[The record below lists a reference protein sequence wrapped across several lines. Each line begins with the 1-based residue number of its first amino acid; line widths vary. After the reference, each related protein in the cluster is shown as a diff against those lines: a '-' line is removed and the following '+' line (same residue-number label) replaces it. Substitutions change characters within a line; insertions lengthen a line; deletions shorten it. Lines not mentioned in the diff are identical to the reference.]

1 MKKNYIFVFMFF
13 VTSFLSLNQ
22 SQAQEG
28 FEGFGEGITPNYFTE
43 VGASGAGQIG
53 VTSED
58 KWVGQKSLLLYKDAT
73 ANLWEPYFKVK
84 LTYTLA
90 PAAVLS
96 FCAKIPATEWLHFNL
111 ADSNGV
117 AGPEF
122 VFLGEWQVLAQHFL
136 PGAIPMS
143 GGGNMTFPVD
153 EWIKFEMTMKTGAAY
168 DETCTLK
175 ITELEGLKRT
185 FSNTD
190 FTFSGRPGVV
200 EKFNGSL
207 KKAVLLIASD
217 RNTSGTENGKVF
229 IDELLIPSNSPITGA
244 IQIDEKKMNCN
255 IYPNPSKGYI
265 SVDSPSNIDLIQI
278 FNIEGKAV
286 FEKENINARQVIDLS
301 KLSKGIY
308 AVKMVSG
315 KDQVTQKLILDK

>member
-1 MKKNYIFVFMFF
+1 MFF
-13 VTSFLSLNQ
+13 VVCLLSLNQ

-28 FEGFGEGITPNYFTE
+28 FESYEVGTRPNYFGETG
-43 VGASGAGQIG
+43 VSGAGLIE
-53 VTSED
+53 VTTED
-58 KWVGQKSLLLYKDAT
+58 KWVGEKSLLLYKDAT

-96 FCAKIPATEWLHFNL
+96 FCAKVPATNWLHFNL
-111 ADSNGV
+111 TDSNGV

-122 VFLGEWQVLAQHFL
+122 SFLGEWAVFAQHFH
-136 PGAIPMS
+136 PGVVQMTN
-143 GGGNMTFPVD
+143 GGNMTFPLD
-153 EWIKFEMTMKTGAAY
+153 EWFKFEMTIKTGAAY

-200 EKFNGSL
+200 PKFNGSL
-207 KKAVLLIASD
+207 KKAFLLIATD
-217 RNTSGTENGKVF
+217 RNTPATENGKVF
-229 IDELLIPSNSPITGA
+229 LDELLIPSNTPITSA
-244 IQIDEKKMNCN
+244 IQIDGKRMKCN

-265 SVDSPSNIDLIQI
+265 SVDSPSNIDLVQI

-286 FEKENINARQVIDLS
+286 FEKENIIAHQVIDLS